1 MEKVKQE
8 MNVEKLNQEFIKAIS
23 ADPAQT
29 PDAHA
34 ILSELLHKTD
44 RMEAGEIPINVQR
57 LDQLKFAYALAQK
70 YTSGINIKV
79 RLCENTPFMG
89 MGSVQIEGKNITFA
103 NTEWFA
109 RMAEFANNTEI
120 YPLSNGTVRVT
131 FTFYGL
137 THKNS

>member
-1 MEKVKQE
+1 MEKVKKE
-8 MNVEKLNQEFIKAIS
+8 MNEEKLNQELIKAIS
-23 ADPAQT
+23 AEPAQT
-29 PDAHA
+29 SDAHA
-34 ILSELLHKTD
+34 ILSELLQKTD

-57 LDQLKFAYALAQK
+57 EDQLKFAYALAQK
-70 YTSGINIKV
+70 YTSGINVRV
-79 RLCENTPFMG
+79 RLCENSPFMG
-89 MGSVQIEGKNITFA
+89 MGSVQIEGKSITFA

-120 YPLSNGTVRVT
+120 YPLSNGMVRVT

>member
-1 MEKVKQE
+1 MEKAKQE
-8 MNVEKLNQEFIKAIS
+8 MNMENLNQELINVTS
-23 ADPAQT
+23 AVPDQT
-29 PDAHA
+29 PDAQA
-34 ILSELLHKTD
+34 ILNELLQRTD

-57 LDQLKFAYALAQK
+57 VDQLKFAYALAQK
-70 YTSGINIKV
+70 YTSGININV
-79 RLCENTPFMG
+79 RLCENAPFAG
-89 MGSVQIEGKNITFA
+89 MGSVQIEGKSITFT

-120 YPLSNGTVRVT
+120 YPLSNGTVRIT

>member
-1 MEKVKQE
+1 MENEKKE
-8 MNVEKLNQEFIKAIS
+8 MNTEKLHRELITAINT
-23 ADPAQT
+23 DPVPT
-29 PDAHA
+29 PDAQA
-34 ILSELLHKTD
+34 ILNELLERTD

-57 LDQLKFAYALAQK
+57 VDQLKFAYALAQK
-70 YTSGINIKV
+70 YASGINIKV

-89 MGSVQIEGKNITFA
+89 MGSVQIEGKSITFA

>member
-1 MEKVKQE
+1 MEKAKKE
-8 MNVEKLNQEFIKAIS
+8 MNTEKLNHALIKAIS
-23 ADPAQT
+23 TEPVQT
-29 PDAHA
+29 PDAQA
-34 ILSELLHKTD
+34 ILNELLQRTD

-57 LDQLKFAYALAQK
+57 VDQLKFAYALAQK
-70 YTSGINIKV
+70 YTSGINVKV
-79 RLCENTPFMG
+79 SLCENTPFMG

>member
-1 MEKVKQE
+1 MEKAKKE
-8 MNVEKLNQEFIKAIS
+8 MNTEELNQELIKAIS
-23 ADPAQT
+23 AAPAQT

-34 ILSELLHKTD
+34 ILNELLQKTD

-79 RLCENTPFMG
+79 CLCENAPFMG
-89 MGSVQIEGKNITFA
+89 MGSVQIEGKSITFA

>member
-1 MEKVKQE
+1 MEKVKKE
-8 MNVEKLNQEFIKAIS
+8 MNEEKLNQELIKAIS
-23 ADPAQT
+23 AEQAQT
-29 PDAHA
+29 SDAHA
-34 ILSELLHKTD
+34 ILSELLQKTD

-57 LDQLKFAYALAQK
+57 VDQLKFAYALAQK
-70 YTSGINIKV
+70 YTSGINVRV
-79 RLCENTPFMG
+79 RLCENSPFMG
-89 MGSVQIEGKNITFA
+89 MGSVQIEGKSITFA

-120 YPLSNGTVRVT
+120 YPLSNGMVRVT

>member
-1 MEKVKQE
+1 MEKAKQE
-8 MNVEKLNQEFIKAIS
+8 MNMENLNQELINITS
-23 ADPAQT
+23 TVPDQT
-29 PDAHA
+29 PDAQA
-34 ILSELLHKTD
+34 ILNELLQKTD

-57 LDQLKFAYALAQK
+57 VDQLNFAYALAKK
-70 YTSGINIKV
+70 YTSGININV
-79 RLCENTPFMG
+79 RLCENAPFAG
-89 MGSVQIEGKNITFA
+89 MGSVQIEGKSITFT

-120 YPLSNGTVRVT
+120 YPLSNGTVRIT